1 LKTLNLLFTGSC
13 LETLQSLL
21 WQMETKDNVL
31 AIHAK
36 KRRDWR
42 KWLEK
47 NHETEKAVWL
57 IMYNKTSTTESI
69 NYEEAVEEA
78 LCFGWID
85 SKAVKRDD
93 ESRYQYFA
101 KRKPKSNWSKPNKL
115 RVEKM
120 TSQGLMTASGQKL
133 IDLAKATGTWDAL
146 NDADNNVIPADLQ
159 ALLNDN
165 DIARKNFEA
174 FSTSSKRIILE
185 WIQAAKRPETREK
198 RIKET
203 VELAEKNIR
212 AHFPLNEKK

>member
-1 LKTLNLLFTGSC
+1 
-13 LETLQSLL
+13 
-21 WQMETKDNVL
+21 METKNDIQ

-36 KRRDWR
+36 TRSDWR
-42 KWLEK
+42 KWLHK
-47 NHETEKAVWL
+47 NHQTENSVWL
-57 IMYNKTSTTESI
+57 IMYNKSSKNESTT
-69 NYEEAVEEA
+69 YEEAVEEA
-78 LCFGWID
+78 LCFGWVD
-85 SKAVKRDD
+85 SKAIKRDD

-115 RVEKM
+115 RVEKL
-120 TSQGLMTASGQKL
+120 TSLGLMTTSGQKL

-146 NDADNNVIPADLQ
+146 NDVDNVIVPGDLQ
-159 ALLNDN
+159 MLFNDK
-165 DIARKNFEA
+165 DKAHQNFQA

-185 WIQAAKRPETREK
+185 WILSARRPETREK